1 MEGKEE
7 GVRLVQATETLFIL
21 ATESSALFTGLH
33 FLECKAIAFDHFLP
47 CNGISHFLIFSL
59 LYTCSLNCKHSK
71 PYLEHDE
78 SQSFTAVRQSRFV
91 RFWNSGDESGI

>member
-1 MEGKEE
+1 MDGKEE
-7 GVRLVQATETLFIL
+7 GVRLVPATETLLIL

-59 LYTCSLNCKHSK
+59 LYTCSLNYTVNPTQNTMNHNRS
-71 PYLEHDE
+71 P
-78 SQSFTAVRQSRFV
+78 R
-91 RFWNSGDESGI
+91 